1 MQYADKW
8 QQEIEARF
16 PKRHYKTSV
25 IDVNGKNVFLT
36 RFFRALKPP
45 PEILEKATESAQS
58 VSIMSHSKP
67 SCNFCFLS
75 ISLYIPSPQHTWVFV
90 PWLNTSLAYQS
101 FSSLLFL
108 FLSLMGF
115 FIYVL
120 FKPTL
125 HLPRQ
130 EACVVHTNQLAVHA
144 VPSFSRRL
152 WSESIWLKSDVTV
165 LEIPFVVPF
174 GCITLLDLLNYG
186 QTRKHY
192 RVSFPLQWKW
202 GVWKCIWDGWGDLVP
217 SSDCKCKVGW
227 ATLITHA
234 FCYWLRFQKGLG
246 RVYVHKVQFVVHSF
260 MAQ

>member
-8 QQEIEARF
+8 QQEIEACF

-108 FLSLMGF
+108 FFISYGLFHLCTFQTNSSSPKAGSLCGP
-115 FIYVL
+115 Y
-120 FKPTL
+120 
-125 HLPRQ
+125 Q
-130 EACVVHTNQLAVHA
+130 
-144 VPSFSRRL
+144 
-152 WSESIWLKSDVTV
+152 SI
-165 LEIPFVVPF
+165 
-174 GCITLLDLLNYG
+174 GC
-186 QTRKHY
+186 
-192 RVSFPLQWKW
+192 S
-202 GVWKCIWDGWGDLVP
+202 C
-217 SSDCKCKVGW
+217 S
-227 ATLITHA
+227 A
-234 FCYWLRFQKGLG
+234 
-246 RVYVHKVQFVVHSF
+246 
-260 MAQ
+260 